1 MERRRGPMTKGI
13 TMYRMG
19 CVTVNREAIGSVLE
33 RRRADRSVEKN
44 MQALLAEAR
53 RLFGNGPGEAID
65 IVIDYPDSG
74 EPAEGTGDG
83 NENRVTNDPPEE
95 TSGMG
100 DFR

>member
-1 MERRRGPMTKGI
+1 MTKGI
-13 TMYRMG
+13 TMYRMD

-44 MQALLAEAR
+44 MQALLAE
-53 RLFGNGPGEAID
+53 
-65 IVIDYPDSG
+65 
-74 EPAEGTGDG
+74 GTGDG